1 MEETRILGVILAGG
15 SSKRFGADKSAA
27 QLGGKTLLEWVIER
41 ARPQVETLLLNAN
54 SDIAGISVIE
64 RLADD
69 RPGEGP
75 LTGILAALEKAQ
87 ETNFTHVASFAC
99 DTPFFPLD
107 TVRRLSETL
116 YDARAGYSVA
126 RCGETT
132 HRIFALWRV
141 SHRLR
146 LQAAFAA
153 DARSMRSIENWLSPA
168 WADFPPEGGPGGDPF
183 FNINT
188 RADLAT
194 AECWMSKNLPGIQLR
209 T

>member
-1 MEETRILGVILAGG
+1 MEETRILGVILTGG

-41 ARPQVETLLLNAN
+41 ARPQVETLLLNTN
-54 SDIAGISVIE
+54 SDTASTSVIE

-75 LTGILAALEKAQ
+75 LAGILAALEKAQ
-87 ETNFTHVASFAC
+87 ETNLTHVASFAC
-99 DTPFFPLD
+99 DTPFFPRD
-107 TVRRLSETL
+107 TVERLSRAL
-116 YDARAGYSVA
+116 YDSRADYSVA
-126 RCGETT
+126 RCGGTV

-141 SHRLR
+141 SHRPR

-153 DARSMRSIENWLSPA
+153 DARSMRSIENWLAPA
-168 WADFPPEGGPGGDPF
+168 WADFVPESGPGGDPF

-194 AECWMSKNLPGIQLR
+194 AESWMSKNPPENQLR
-209 T
+209 A